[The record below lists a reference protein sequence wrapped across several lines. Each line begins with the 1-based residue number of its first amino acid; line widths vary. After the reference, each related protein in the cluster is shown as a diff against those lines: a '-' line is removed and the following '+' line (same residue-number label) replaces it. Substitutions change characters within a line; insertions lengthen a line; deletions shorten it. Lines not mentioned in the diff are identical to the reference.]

1 MKHLMTFEKY
11 YAYND
16 FKKNWGSPD
25 EMKQEVEW
33 IMARL
38 LPKEDMLKSIED
50 LSTDKG
56 IKFEIK
62 LSSKDTIHMYK
73 VSGWRMQEND
83 GWEYYYNKKKTIYRK
98 LKNQLEKEILSDLEL
113 FLKYFKSYDLYSQYI
128 DDGGQYRAA
137 TDNNSSIIDRF
148 NNLSSS
154 DKKKAKKELLKHF
167 KASYKGKDIA
177 DQVNN
182 LFKS

>member
-1 MKHLMTFEKY
+1 MTFEKY

-98 LKNQLEKEILSDLEL
+98 LKNQLEKEILSDLDL
-113 FLKYFKSYDLYSQYI
+113 FLKYFKSYDFHYQYI
-128 DDGGQYRAA
+128 DDGGQYKAA
-137 TDNNSSIIDRF
+137 KNNNDSIEDRF

-154 DKKKAKKELLKHF
+154 DKKKAKKELLKYF
-167 KASYKGKDIA
+167 KGSYKDKKIIDR
-177 DQVNN
+177 VNST
-182 LFKS
+182 FKS

>member
-1 MKHLMTFEKY
+1 
-11 YAYND
+11 
-16 FKKNWGSPD
+16 
-25 EMKQEVEW
+25 
-33 IMARL
+33 
-38 LPKEDMLKSIED
+38 
-50 LSTDKG
+50 
-56 IKFEIK
+56 
-62 LSSKDTIHMYK
+62 MYK

-113 FLKYFKSYDLYSQYI
+113 FLKYFKSYDLYAQYI

-137 TDNNSSIIDRF
+137 KDNNSSIIDRF
-148 NNLSSS
+148 DNLSSS

-167 KASYKGKDIA
+167 KASYKGKDIV

>member
-1 MKHLMTFEKY
+1 
-11 YAYND
+11 
-16 FKKNWGSPD
+16 
-25 EMKQEVEW
+25 MKQEVEW

-73 VSGWRMQEND
+73 VSGWRMQENE
-83 GWEYYYNKKKTIYRK
+83 GWEYYYNKKKIIYRK
-98 LKNQLEKEILSDLEL
+98 LKNQLEKEILSDLDL
-113 FLKYFKSYDLYSQYI
+113 FLKYFKSYDFYYQYI
-128 DDGGQYRAA
+128 DDGGQYKAA
-137 TDNNSSIIDRF
+137 QSNNNSIVDRF

-154 DKKKAKKELLKHF
+154 DKKKAKKELVKHF
-167 KASYKGKDIA
+167 KASYKDKKILDL
-177 DQVNN
+177 VNST
-182 LFKS
+182 FKS

>member
-1 MKHLMTFEKY
+1 MTFEKY
-11 YAYND
+11 YAYSD

-113 FLKYFKSYDLYSQYI
+113 FLKYFKSKGWFW
-128 DDGGQYRAA
+128 GG
-137 TDNNSSIIDRF
+137 D
-148 NNLSSS
+148 
-154 DKKKAKKELLKHF
+154 
-167 KASYKGKDIA
+167 
-177 DQVNN
+177 
-182 LFKS
+182 FKSIYDAPHFQKTFGYGWKDLMRLKRDRQGFVILKLT

>member
-1 MKHLMTFEKY
+1 
-11 YAYND
+11 
-16 FKKNWGSPD
+16 
-25 EMKQEVEW
+25 MKQEVEW

-73 VSGWRMQEND
+73 VSGWRMQENE
-83 GWEYYYNKKKTIYRK
+83 GWEYYYNKKKIIYRK
-98 LKNQLEKEILSDLEL
+98 LKNQLEKEILSDLDL
-113 FLKYFKSYDLYSQYI
+113 FLKYFKSYDFYYQYI
-128 DDGGQYRAA
+128 DDGGQYKAA
-137 TDNNSSIIDRF
+137 QNNNNSIVDRF

-154 DKKKAKKELLKHF
+154 DKKKAKKELVKHF
-167 KASYKGKDIA
+167 KASYKDKKILDL
-177 DQVNN
+177 VNST
-182 LFKS
+182 FKS

>member
-1 MKHLMTFEKY
+1 MTFEKY
-11 YAYND
+11 YAYSD

-128 DDGGQYRAA
+128 DDGGQYKAA